1 MNIVIVGCGKVGS
14 SLTRELSREGHDITV
29 VDTKPQKVSQL
40 VQENDVMGLVGNGI
54 VPEIQ
59 LDAGIDQAD
68 VVIATTSNDEL
79 NLLCCLLARKLSGGC
94 ATIARVHNPEY
105 SGAVEYLQ
113 NEMGISM
120 IINPELEAARAIGR
134 VLRLPSVISVDTFS
148 KGLAEILRVKI
159 QPDSGLAN
167 MPVKDIPARLK
178 SDILVCVVERG
189 GKAYIP
195 DGDFILKAKDVIS
208 IAGQPANTSD
218 FFRKIGIR
226 KQPIHSIM
234 IIGAGKLSFYL
245 GKQLDRSRVDVTMIE
260 SKPET
265 CDIMAQE
272 FPEFTIVHGDGSDQ
286 NLLIEEGLDEMDA
299 FISLTGIDEENIF
312 LSLYARG
319 RTGIKTI
326 TKINRIR
333 FDEVINSLDLDTIIN
348 PKSIAAEMI
357 IRYVRAL
364 ANATGSNVETVNR
377 LASDQV
383 EAIEFNIRKDSRA
396 TGIPLQSLNLKPG
409 VLVALIQRG
418 GQVILPRGSD
428 ELLEDDTVIIVTS
441 HTGFTDIDDILEKN
455 GGGNRGDRLR
465 LAELARERGA

>member
-159 QPDSGLAN
+159 QPDSGLAD

-218 FFRKIGIR
+218 FFGSMKNPVGFRVSG
-226 KQPIHSIM
+226 
-234 IIGAGKLSFYL
+234 
-245 GKQLDRSRVDVTMIE
+245 RS
-260 SKPET
+260 
-265 CDIMAQE
+265 
-272 FPEFTIVHGDGSDQ
+272 
-286 NLLIEEGLDEMDA
+286 
-299 FISLTGIDEENIF
+299 
-312 LSLYARG
+312 
-319 RTGIKTI
+319 
-326 TKINRIR
+326 
-333 FDEVINSLDLDTIIN
+333 
-348 PKSIAAEMI
+348 
-357 IRYVRAL
+357 
-364 ANATGSNVETVNR
+364 
-377 LASDQV
+377 AS
-383 EAIEFNIRKDSRA
+383 
-396 TGIPLQSLNLKPG
+396 
-409 VLVALIQRG
+409 
-418 GQVILPRGSD
+418 
-428 ELLEDDTVIIVTS
+428 
-441 HTGFTDIDDILEKN
+441 
-455 GGGNRGDRLR
+455 
-465 LAELARERGA
+465 